1 MSDPTVSPVSP
12 RSVCLLLIVLSPLAT
27 ATAGA
32 ARASTGAASGAG
44 SGAAAQAVMVDQR
57 VVDAAMQK
65 LEERQRQRAASAPAT
80 QPAEAAPASDPA
92 DPYSLAAV
100 TLRKLETLRGYDER
114 IKSARLAL
122 RQRVISANEVRRLC
136 AERSAFQNLPLDRCR
151 ELMIEV
157 DEQNAQRLERY
168 QEAFGDLPSA
178 AKTVAVILQKSGQ
191 IDFATPLPE
200 DPLTREVEEARGVRR
215 AYFQFYLNPPNG
227 TPRRHNGWVEFIYDH
242 ESGLWVPTWTD
253 YSGETMP
260 LFDAEA
266 FVPLRP
272 YEIVYDGKRF
282 VVAQARPTQP
292 PDVFALL
299 APRWNGFAPMFPP
312 AQRW

>member
-1 MSDPTVSPVSP
+1 MSDSFVRPVP
-12 RSVCLLLIVLSPLAT
+12 ITLACLCCSICLPVF
-27 ATAGA
+27 G
-32 ARASTGAASGAG
+32 G
-44 SGAAAQAVMVDQR
+44 AVMASRVTSAQNPQPVMIDQR
-57 VVDAAMQK
+57 VIDAAMLK
-65 LEERQRQRAASAPAT
+65 LEERQRQRAADPAPAT
-80 QPAEAAPASDPA
+80 QPVDAEHDSSS
-92 DPYSLAAV
+92 PYSLESV
-100 TLRKLETLRGYDER
+100 TARKLSVLRAYEAR
-114 IKSARLAL
+114 LTSARAAL
-122 RQRVISANEVRRLC
+122 RQKMISSAEVRRLC
-136 AERSAFQNLPLDRCR
+136 AERAAFQNLSLDRCR
-151 ELMIEV
+151 KLMMEV
-157 DEQNAQRLERY
+157 DEQNAQRLARY
-168 QEAFGDLPSA
+168 QEAFGDLPAA
-178 AKTVAVILQKSGQ
+178 AKTVSVILMKSGH
-191 IDFATPLPE
+191 IDFATALPE

-227 TPRRHNGWVEFIYDH
+227 TPRRHNGYVEFVHDAP
-242 ESGLWVPTWTD
+242 SGLWVPTWCD
-253 YSGETMP
+253 FSGEAMP